1 MMLIKFNIH
10 RIDDNMLVDLSVEC
24 DETQLEAAR
33 KALESAYQEARQALS
48 HGVRRVP
55 QRDTKTY

>member
-10 RIDDNMLVDLSVEC
+10 RLDGNMLVDLSVEC
-24 DETQLEAAR
+24 DESQLEAAR
-33 KALESAYQEARQALS
+33 KALESAYQEARRTLS
-48 HGVRRVP
+48 HGVPRVP